1 MTWWGSLLSIGDTVT
16 KFVLGEESLALR
28 QKKKQMRQRDEI
40 AQGMLQDLQRTG
52 GTEVEWRAFRA
63 YVDESVRLSNEP

>member
-28 QKKKQMRQRDEI
+28 LKKKQMRQRDEI